1 MQQWGRVDTDA
12 AGADSDVQLSTF
24 RFPLAFAIMATPD
37 PPPRRPVDFSDEQ
50 VHWDLGE
57 SQSYGEYLGLSQILT
72 AQRPVSSE
80 HDEMLFIIIHQASEL
95 WMKLCLHELTAAREH
110 IRRDDLGP
118 SFKMLARVSRI
129 QAQLVQ
135 SWDVLATMTPAEYS
149 MFRNQLGRASGF
161 QSVQYR
167 SLEFIIGNKN
177 ADTIEVHKRD
187 PKSYEELQRALLSPS
202 IYDEALRLLSR
213 RGFEIPEEYLDR
225 DWSQPYQPSKQVA
238 AAWLAVYHSVDA
250 NWDLYDLAEKLV
262 DLDHKFQ
269 LWRFS
274 HMKTVERIIGYK
286 RGTGGTGG
294 VSYLSKALELRF
306 FPELWM
312 IRTSM

>member
-1 MQQWGRVDTDA
+1 M
-12 AGADSDVQLSTF
+12 ADSDL
-24 RFPLAFAIMATPD
+24 PK
-37 PPPRRPVDFSDEQ
+37 RRSPVDFSDEQ

-57 SQSYGEYLGLSQILT
+57 SQSYGEYLALNQILT
-72 AQRPVSSE
+72 AQRPVSME

-129 QAQLVQ
+129 QQQLVQ

-149 MFRNQLGRASGF
+149 LFRNQLGRASGF

-167 SLEFIIGNKN
+167 MLEFIIGNKI
-177 ADTIEVHKRD
+177 ADTVEVHKRD
-187 PKSYEELQRALLSPS
+187 PKAYEDLQRALRTPS

-238 AAWLAVYHSVDA
+238 AAWLAVYHSVDD

-294 VSYLSKALELRF
+294 VSYLTKALELRF